1 MRIRLLIDSPA
12 SGAWNMAVDEAILR
26 TASVRQD
33 MLTVRL
39 YMWERPTISAGYFS
53 KLTDDLLDKCKSRG
67 VDVVR
72 RLSGGGIV
80 LHDDE
85 VTYSVVLPRQLIGDS
100 SVFSVCEFVSRGV
113 IIGLS
118 KLGIEA
124 HLACDN
130 STCKNGQAEN
140 AGCNT
145 SVNRVDVG
153 FCYAMCSPTDIVV
166 DSRKLIGS
174 AQARCNGA
182 ILQHGSVPLSWNRE
196 LLHCLFGDGILEGRG
211 FASLEEVLR
220 CKPSAEDVVGALR
233 VGFEGAFGQRLHADE
248 LSDEEVD
255 LAFRLSDR
263 KWILRCS

>member
-1 MRIRLLIDSPA
+1 MRIRLLIDGPA

-26 TASVRQD
+26 TTSSGQD

-53 KLTDDLLDKCKSRG
+53 KLTDDLLGKCRLHG

-85 VTYSVVLPRQLIGDS
+85 VTYSVVFPRQLIGDS
-100 SVFSVCEFVSRGV
+100 SVFSVCKFVSRGV

-124 HLACDN
+124 HLACDI
-130 STCKNGQAEN
+130 STC
-140 AGCNT
+140 AGAQVKDATCSA

-153 FCYAMCSPTDIVV
+153 FCYAVRSPSDIVV
-166 DSRKLIGS
+166 DSVKLVGS

-182 ILQHGSVPLSWNRE
+182 ILQHGSVPLSWNGD

-220 CKPSAEDVVGALR
+220 CKPSADDVMRALR
-233 VGFEGAFGQRLHADE
+233 LGFEEAFGQRLHVGE
-248 LSDEEVD
+248 LSDEEVE
-255 LAFRLSDR
+255 LAFRLSGR
-263 KWILRCS
+263 KWILRCG